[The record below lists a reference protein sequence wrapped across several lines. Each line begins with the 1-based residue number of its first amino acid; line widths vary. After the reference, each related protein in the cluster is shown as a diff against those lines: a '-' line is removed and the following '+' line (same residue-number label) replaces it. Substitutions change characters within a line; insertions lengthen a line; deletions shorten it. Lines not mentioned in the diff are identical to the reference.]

1 MLVEEE
7 LARVSPEKDTLLTIG
22 VFDGVHLGHK
32 YLISKLKKSAEQEN
46 LLSGVVTFRQHPVEV
61 LAPETL
67 LPYLTNCEE
76 KVELLKAEGVDI
88 VIPLTFTPELSNLT
102 AREFTGLLKKHL
114 RMRGLVVGPD
124 FTLGKDREGNISV
137 LRELGREMGFSVM
150 MIAAMNFFGE
160 EVSSTAIRKYLQEG
174 DLKNVSKLLGRT
186 FSLQGVVVRGEGRGR
201 TLGFPTANLEVDSVQ
216 SLLSEGVYAT
226 WTHIG
231 DKKYPSVTN
240 IGKRPTFGSNGRTVE
255 TYIIDFD
262 GDLYGRELR
271 IDIVD
276 LLRKETKFKNIDELK
291 HQILDDIEK
300 AKASL
305 GFAPNG

>member
-7 LARVSPEKDTLLTIG
+7 LTRVSPEKDTLLTIG

-160 EVSSTAIRKYLQEG
+160 EVSSTAIRKYLQAG

-216 SLLSEGVYAT
+216 SLLPEGVYAT

-231 DKKYPSVTN
+231 DKKYASVTN
-240 IGKRPTFGSNGRTVE
+240 IGKRPTFGTNGRTVE
-255 TYIIDFD
+255 TYIIDFE
-262 GDLYGRELR
+262 GDLYGRELK

-276 LLRKETKFKNIDELK
+276 LLRRETKFKNTDELRK
-291 HQILDDIEK
+291 QILEDIEK
-300 AKASL
+300 GKAAL
-305 GFAPNG
+305 GLSPDE

>member
-7 LARVSPEKDTLLTIG
+7 LTRVSPEKDTLLTIG

-160 EVSSTAIRKYLQEG
+160 EVSSTAIRKYLQAG

-216 SLLSEGVYAT
+216 SLLPEGVYAT

-231 DKKYPSVTN
+231 DEKYASVTN
-240 IGKRPTFGSNGRTVE
+240 IGKRPTFGTNGRTVE
-255 TYIIDFD
+255 TYIIDFE
-262 GDLYGRELR
+262 GDLYGRELK

-276 LLRKETKFKNIDELK
+276 LLRRETKFNNTDELK
-291 HQILDDIEK
+291 KQILDDIEK
-300 AKASL
+300 GKAAL
-305 GFAPNG
+305 GLSPDE

>member
-46 LLSGVVTFRQHPVEV
+46 LLSGVVTFRQHPLEV
-61 LAPETL
+61 LAPETV
-67 LPYLTNCEE
+67 LPYLTNCKE

-88 VIPLTFTPELSNLT
+88 VIPLTFTPELASLT
-102 AREFTGLLKKHL
+102 AREFINLLKKHL
-114 RMRGLVVGPD
+114 KMRGMVVGPD
-124 FTLGKDREGNISV
+124 FTLGKNREGNISV
-137 LRELGREMGFSVM
+137 LRELGREMGFSVT

-160 EVSSTAIRKYLQEG
+160 VVSSTSIRKYLQEG

-186 FSLQGVVVRGEGRGR
+186 FSLQGIVVRGEGRGR

-216 SLLSEGVYAT
+216 SLLPEGVYAT
-226 WTHIG
+226 WIHFG

-240 IGKRPTFGSNGRTVE
+240 IGKRPTFGSTDRTVE
-255 TYIIDFD
+255 TYIIDFS
-262 GDLYGRELR
+262 GDLYDRELK

-276 LLRKETKFKNIDELK
+276 LLRGEKKFRNTDELK
-291 HQILDDIEK
+291 QQIVEDIEK
-300 AKASL
+300 GKAAL
-305 GFAPNG
+305 GLSQDR

>member
-160 EVSSTAIRKYLQEG
+160 EVSSTAIRKYLQAG

-216 SLLSEGVYAT
+216 SLLPEGVYAT

-231 DKKYPSVTN
+231 DEKYASVTN
-240 IGKRPTFGSNGRTVE
+240 IGKRPTFGTNGRTVE
-255 TYIIDFD
+255 TYIIDFE
-262 GDLYGRELR
+262 GDLYGRELK

-276 LLRKETKFKNIDELK
+276 LLRRETKFNNTDELK
-291 HQILDDIEK
+291 KQILDDIEK
-300 AKASL
+300 GKAAL
-305 GFAPNG
+305 GLSPDE

>member
-7 LARVSPEKDTLLTIG
+7 LTRVSPEKDTLLTIG

-160 EVSSTAIRKYLQEG
+160 EVSSTAIRKYLQAG

-201 TLGFPTANLEVDSVQ
+201 TLGFPTANLEIDSVQ
-216 SLLSEGVYAT
+216 SLLPEGVYAT

-231 DKKYPSVTN
+231 DEKYASVTN
-240 IGKRPTFGSNGRTVE
+240 IGKRPTFGTNGRTVE
-255 TYIIDFD
+255 TYIIDFE
-262 GDLYGRELR
+262 GDLYGRELK

-276 LLRKETKFKNIDELK
+276 LLRRETKFNNTDELK
-291 HQILDDIEK
+291 KQILDDIEK
-300 AKASL
+300 GKAAL
-305 GFAPNG
+305 GLSPDE

>member
-7 LARVSPEKDTLLTIG
+7 LTRVSPEKDTLLTIG

-160 EVSSTAIRKYLQEG
+160 EVSSTAIRKYLQAG

-216 SLLSEGVYAT
+216 SLLPEGVYAT

-231 DKKYPSVTN
+231 DEKYASVTN
-240 IGKRPTFGSNGRTVE
+240 IGKRPTFGTNGRTVE

-262 GDLYGRELR
+262 GDLYGRELK

-276 LLRKETKFKNIDELK
+276 LLRRETKFKNTDELK
-291 HQILDDIEK
+291 EQILDDIEK
-300 AKASL
+300 GKAAL
-305 GFAPNG
+305 GLSPDE

>member
-7 LARVSPEKDTLLTIG
+7 LARVSPEKNTLLTIG

-46 LLSGVVTFRQHPVEV
+46 LLSVVVTFRQHPLEV
-61 LAPETL
+61 LAPETV

-88 VIPLTFTPELSNLT
+88 VVPLTFTHELAGLT
-102 AREFTGLLKKHL
+102 AREFTQLLKKHL

-124 FTLGKDREGNISV
+124 FTLGKNREGTISV
-137 LRELGREMGFSVM
+137 LRELGREMDFNIV

-160 EVSSTAIRKYLQEG
+160 VISSTAIRKYLQEG

-186 FSLQGVVVRGEGRGR
+186 FSLHGTVVRGDGRGR

-216 SLLSEGVYAT
+216 SLLPEGVYAT
-226 WTHIG
+226 WIHIG
-231 DKKYPSVTN
+231 DETYPSVTN
-240 IGKRPTFGSNGRTVE
+240 IGKRPTFGSNDRTVE
-255 TYIIDFD
+255 TYVIDFS
-262 GDLYGRELR
+262 GDLYDRELK

-276 LLRKETKFKNIDELK
+276 LLRGETKFNNTDELK
-291 HQILDDIEK
+291 QQILDDIEK
-300 AKASL
+300 AKAAL
-305 GFAPNG
+305 GLSPNG

>member
-7 LARVSPEKDTLLTIG
+7 LALVSPKKDTLLTVG

-46 LLSGVVTFRQHPVEV
+46 LLSGVVTFRQHPLEV
-61 LAPETL
+61 LAPETV
-67 LPYLTNCEE
+67 LPYLTNCDE
-76 KVELLKAEGVDI
+76 KVELLMAERVDI
-88 VIPLTFTPELSNLT
+88 VIPLTFTSELADLT

-137 LRELGREMGFSVM
+137 LRELGRETGFSVM
-150 MIAAMNFFGE
+150 MVAAMNFFGE
-160 EVSSTAIRKYLQEG
+160 EVSSTAIRKYLQQG

-216 SLLSEGVYAT
+216 SLLPEGVYAT

-240 IGKRPTFGSNGRTVE
+240 IGKRPTFGSNGHTVE

-262 GDLYGRELR
+262 GDLYGRELK

-276 LLRKETKFKNIDELK
+276 LLRGETKFNNTDELK
-291 HQILDDIEK
+291 EQILDDIEK
-300 AKASL
+300 GKASL
-305 GFAPNG
+305 GLSPGG